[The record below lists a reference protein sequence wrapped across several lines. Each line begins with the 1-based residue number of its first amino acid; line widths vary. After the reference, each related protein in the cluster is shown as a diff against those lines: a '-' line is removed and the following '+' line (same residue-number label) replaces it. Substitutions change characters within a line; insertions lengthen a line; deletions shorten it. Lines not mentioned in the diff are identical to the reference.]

1 MIIFL
6 LIGLLSPVYGFV
18 NKDIL
23 GHWKFSEMI
32 YRGEK
37 VPLPNPDLNLNWTF
51 FKNGTERLYW
61 DRGDTSGFCERFSYF
76 NVETNVLSVETLFL
90 NPRNASDCSK
100 DPDMQV
106 GKNAKIKIDVLKDEL
121 HFYFQLGEE
130 ELIYVLRPVGFQG
143 MTFIPL
149 IKENAK

>member
-1 MIIFL
+1 MIFFL
-6 LIGLLSPVYGFV
+6 MLSLLFPAHGYV

-23 GHWKFSEMI
+23 GHWKFTEMI
-32 YRGEK
+32 YRGER

-61 DRGDTSGFCERFSYF
+61 DRGGTSGFCERFSYY
-76 NVETNVLSVETLFL
+76 NVAANVLVLETYFL

-100 DPDMQV
+100 DPDMQM
-106 GKNAKIKIDVLKDEL
+106 GKKSKIKIEALKNEL

-130 ELIYVLRPVGFQG
+130 ELIYVLKPVGIQEMDFLR
-143 MTFIPL
+143 F
-149 IKENAK
+149 

>member
-6 LIGLLSPVYGFV
+6 LLSLLLPAQAYE

-32 YRGEK
+32 YRGQR

-61 DRGDTSGFCERFSYF
+61 DRATPDFCERFSYYNF
-76 NVETNVLSVETLFL
+76 VDSDLMLETFFL

-100 DPDMQV
+100 DPDMQL
-106 GKNAKIKIDVLKDEL
+106 GKKTKIKIEVLKEEL
-121 HFYFQLGEE
+121 HFFFQLGEE
-130 ELIYVLRPVGFQG
+130 ELIYVLKPIGIQDIEF
-143 MTFIPL
+143 FSF
-149 IKENAK
+149 